1 MKTIVTE
8 VFSYAIG
15 KFRRPP
21 RGHITFELVGLDFM
35 VDELMQASKAGK
47 FGQVTFAKA
56 LFAMAP
62 FP

>member
-47 FGQVTFAKA
+47 FWAGNFC
-56 LFAMAP
+56 
-62 FP
+62 